1 MSGRPKATLVLTDIE
16 REELKALTL
25 RRKTAQALAQRARI
39 VLACADGND
48 NQVVAARQRVT
59 PQMVS
64 KWRARFVEH
73 RLDGLLDAPRSG
85 APRTIDDARV
95 DAVIARTLESVPRG
109 ATHWSTRT
117 MASATGLSQTAV
129 SRIWRAF
136 GLQPHRQET
145 FKLSTD
151 PMFVEKVRDIV
162 GLYMDPPLMA
172 MVLCVDEKSQI
183 QALDRTQP
191 LLPLAP
197 GIPERRTHDYERHG
211 TTTLFAALD
220 IATGSVIGQM
230 HRRHRSSEFLQFL
243 RTVEASVPAVLDIH
257 LVMDNYGTHKTASIR
272 SWLARHPRIH
282 VHFTPTSA
290 SWLNQ
295 VERWFATLT
304 QRCIRR
310 GTHRSTRQLEQTS
323 REYLDINNAKP
334 KPFVWSKTADDI
346 LASIER
352 FCLRTS
358 NSPH

>member
-1 MSGRPKATLVLTDIE
+1 
-16 REELKALTL
+16 
-25 RRKTAQALAQRARI
+25 
-39 VLACADGND
+39 
-48 NQVVAARQRVT
+48 
-59 PQMVS
+59 
-64 KWRARFVEH
+64 
-73 RLDGLLDAPRSG
+73 
-85 APRTIDDARV
+85 
-95 DAVIARTLESVPRG
+95 
-109 ATHWSTRT
+109 
-117 MASATGLSQTAV
+117 MASAAGLSQTAV

-220 IATGSVIGQM
+220 IATGSVIGEM

-243 RTVEASVPAVLDIH
+243 RTVEANVPPILDIH
-257 LVMDNYGTHKTASIR
+257 LVMDNYGTHKTASIK
-272 SWLARHPRIH
+272 SWLARHPRFH

-310 GTHRSTRQLEQTS
+310 GTHRSTRQLEQTI
-323 REYLDINNAKP
+323 RQYLDINNAKP
-334 KPFVWSKTADDI
+334 KPFIWSKTADDI

-358 NSPH
+358 NSRHYRHQGSG